1 MMLDQTQ
8 AKVQAP
14 IAAAARTTAA
24 GGGSINFRQI
34 FTQYKILALLV
45 AIAIIWAFFSWKT
58 DGGFTS
64 ARNLSNLM
72 RQMSITGILAC
83 GMVFV
88 IIAGEIDLSV
98 GSLLG
103 LLGGMAAVL
112 DVTHGLPLP
121 VSMAIVLAS
130 GLLLGFVN
138 GYLTAYA
145 GIPSFIVGLG
155 GMLAY
160 RGIVLGI
167 TDGSTIAPISPEF
180 EQLGQAYL
188 PPMLG
193 VALGIGLFVL
203 AGVLAWRQRAT
214 QVHHNLPVTA
224 TWRLAFRVALVGMVL
239 AAFIS
244 TLNSYEG
251 IPLPVLILLVLLG
264 VFSYIARQT
273 VFGRRIYAV
282 GSNMEAT
289 RLSGINVR
297 AVKLWIFGLMG
308 LMCALAG
315 LINTA
320 RLAAGSPSAGMSGE
334 LDVIAACFIG
344 GTSMRGGA
352 GTVHGAL
359 VGALVMA
366 SLDNG
371 MSMLDVDT
379 YWQMIVKGLILTL
392 AVWLDVATRSNR
404 R

>member
-1 MMLDQTQ
+1 MDNAQ
-8 AKVQAP
+8 ARLQAASAR
-14 IAAAARTTAA
+14 AAAAPNST
-24 GGGSINFRQI
+24 INFKQI

-45 AIAIIWAFFSWKT
+45 AIALIWAFFSWKT
-58 DGGFTS
+58 DGGFVS

-103 LLGGMAAVL
+103 LLGGAAAVL
-112 DVTHGLPLP
+112 DVTHHLPLP
-121 VSMAIVLAS
+121 LSVAIVLAS
-130 GLLLGFVN
+130 GLLLGFLN

-167 TDGSTIAPISPEF
+167 TGGATIAPISPQF

-188 PPMLG
+188 PPNLG
-193 VALGIGLFVL
+193 VALGIALFVL
-203 AGVLAWRQRAT
+203 AGVFAWRQRIT
-214 QVHHNLPVTA
+214 QVRHNLPVTA
-224 TWRLAFRVALVGMVL
+224 TWRLVFRVLLVGVVL
-239 AAFIS
+239 AGFIS
-244 TLNSYEG
+244 ALNGYEG
-251 IPLPVLILLVLLG
+251 IPLPVLLLLALLG
-264 VFSYIARQT
+264 IFSYVARQT
-273 VFGRRIYAV
+273 VFGRRVYAV

-297 AVKLWIFGLMG
+297 RVKLWIFGLMG

-320 RLAAGSPSAGMSGE
+320 RLAAGSPSAGTSGE

-392 AVWLDVATRSNR
+392 AVWLDVATRSGR

>member
-1 MMLDQTQ
+1 MRKPLGL
-8 AKVQAP
+8 K
-14 IAAAARTTAA
+14 
-24 GGGSINFRQI
+24 QI

-45 AIAIIWAFFSWKT
+45 AIALIWAFFSWKT
-58 DGGFTS
+58 DGGYTS

-72 RQMSITGILAC
+72 RQMSVTGILAC

-112 DVTHGLPLP
+112 DVTHHLPLP
-121 VSMAIVLAS
+121 LSVAIVLTS

-167 TDGSTIAPISPEF
+167 TGGATVAPISPAF

-188 PPMLG
+188 PPALG
-193 VALGIGLFVL
+193 IVLGIGLFAL
-203 AGVLAWRQRAT
+203 AALLAWRQRAR
-214 QVHHNLPVTA
+214 QARHQLPVLPL
-224 TWRLAFRVALVGMVL
+224 WRALLRVAIIGAVL
-239 AAFIS
+239 AGFIS

-264 VFSYIARQT
+264 VFSYLARQT
-273 VFGRRIYAV
+273 VFGRRVYAV

-320 RLAAGSPSAGMSGE
+320 RLAAGSPSAGASGE

-392 AVWLDVATRSNR
+392 AVWLDVATRSGR

>member
-1 MMLDQTQ
+1 MKTN
-8 AKVQAP
+8 
-14 IAAAARTTAA
+14 
-24 GGGSINFRQI
+24 NFKQL
-34 FTQYKILALLV
+34 FTQYKILALV
-45 AIAIIWAFFSWKT
+45 IAIAIIWAFFSWKT

-64 ARNLSNLM
+64 ARNISNLM

-83 GMVFV
+83 GMVFI

-103 LLGGMAAVL
+103 LLGGAAAVL
-112 DVTHGLPLP
+112 DVTQHAPLP
-121 VSMAIVLAS
+121 VSIMVVLAC
-130 GLLLGFVN
+130 GLAVGLFN

-160 RGIVLGI
+160 RGVLLGV
-167 TDGSTIAPISPEF
+167 TGGQTIAPVSPDLTM
-180 EQLGQAYL
+180 LGQGYL
-188 PPMLG
+188 SPTLGVTLG
-193 VALGIGLFVL
+193 VALFALACFLTWQRRRSQAQHQLPVHPLWYDGLRVL
-203 AGVLAWRQRAT
+203 AIGIA
-214 QVHHNLPVTA
+214 
-224 TWRLAFRVALVGMVL
+224 VGGFVYM
-239 AAFIS
+239 F
-244 TLNSYEG
+244 NSYEG
-251 IPLPVLILLVLLG
+251 IPLPVLLLLALFG
-264 VFSYIARQT
+264 VFSYIATQT

-289 RLSGINVR
+289 RLSGVNVR
-297 AVKLWIFGLMG
+297 SVKLWIFGIMG
-308 LMCALAG
+308 LMCALGG

-320 RLAAGSPSAGMSGE
+320 RLAAGSPSAGTSGE

-359 VGALVMA
+359 IGALVMA

-371 MSMLDVDT
+371 MSMLDVDA
-379 YWQMIVKGLILTL
+379 YWQMIVKGLILTF
-392 AVWLDVATRSNR
+392 AVWVDVATRTGR